1 MSQSSVSAQSA
12 LRRLEQRQQLQAK
25 RKKAPTGAMQQ
36 PAISNFL
43 GGAVPEQKKQRI
55 AEKEYDGIRS
65 VRCVGCGTAV
75 RTSNARKNYVSLA
88 ASVTSKSRNA
98 QPMEKRRLPV
108 AQVTKI
114 HY

>member
-65 VRCVGCGTAV
+65 VRCVGCGTGRANKQCKEKLCKPCCIRNV
-75 RTSNARKNYVSLA
+75 QIEKCTTHGKKKTTSSSSN
-88 ASVTSKSRNA
+88 
-98 QPMEKRRLPV
+98 
-108 AQVTKI
+108 
-114 HY
+114 